1 MHDETVP
8 YFDQY
13 VLDKLL
19 SLNVG
24 HAVDTGDTITV
35 S

>member
-1 MHDETVP
+1 MHDGTVP

-19 SLNVG
+19 GLNVG
-24 HAVDTGDTITV
+24 HAVNTGDTITV
-35 S
+35 N